1 MHCHPRDTCEAR
13 TDACAVKSTAPGKRG
28 LPPKAGVAWWMIEQ
42 SRAPS
47 GAGISLLS
55 QHLCTAPTPAAR
67 LQWRL
72 HISAAD
78 YGSGHAQNIQ
88 CGACW
93 HWCQVFHPCQ
103 CIPKQDTTTSCQHL
117 PITYQYLQCCTRHL
131 LAQQLP
137 PLLPAQRLLSEVYD
151 SQHCRSPMFPQKGQ
165 AQPSRDVLHSYSHGL
180 NLALHYTPLPA
191 LCH

>member
-1 MHCHPRDTCEAR
+1 MCRVPNPGQRQEVSSAQINISASPGQALVLQMSHFPTCQHWNSINRASWEGSWDVHCHPRDTCEAR
-13 TDACAVKSTAPGKRG
+13 TDACAVKSTAPGRRG

-72 HISAAD
+72 HIPAAD

-88 CGACW
+88 CSAC
-93 HWCQVFHPCQ
+93 
-103 CIPKQDTTTSCQHL
+103 
-117 PITYQYLQCCTRHL
+117 
-131 LAQQLP
+131 
-137 PLLPAQRLLSEVYD
+137 
-151 SQHCRSPMFPQKGQ
+151 
-165 AQPSRDVLHSYSHGL
+165 
-180 NLALHYTPLPA
+180 
-191 LCH
+191 